1 MDKKE
6 LLKLLTKARDF
17 LADVLYGHEMEYG
30 DPFTRE
36 ETKGSPIDLFVDK
49 LDKIIEQENKK

>member
-6 LLKLLTKARDF
+6 LLKLLTEARDF
-17 LADVLYGHEMEYG
+17 LANVLYAHEMEYG

-49 LDKIIEQENKK
+49 LDKIIKKEKK